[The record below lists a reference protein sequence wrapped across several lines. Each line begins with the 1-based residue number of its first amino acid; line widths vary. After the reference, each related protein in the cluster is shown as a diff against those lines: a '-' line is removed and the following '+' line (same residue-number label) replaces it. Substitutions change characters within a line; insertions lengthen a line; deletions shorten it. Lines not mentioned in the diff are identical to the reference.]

1 MEPWSNSERL
11 WRSWFCVSYKV
22 RAMFRIG
29 STSYVIPD
37 DIVPNVEFLA
47 PLVDD
52 VQLVLFETDEFG
64 SNLPDAG
71 QIARLKELAR
81 DHGLTY
87 TVHLP
92 LDLRLGDDGGE
103 GDISLVKARRV
114 IEVTRGLEPHAYT
127 LHLDGRCL
135 LSEPD
140 REVVVR
146 WQEASG
152 RALELVS
159 DWLDEP
165 ERLGIENLEAW
176 DPEAFAPLVDR
187 LPVGRTIDVGHLWLQ
202 GVDPI
207 GHLERWIHRTRVVH
221 LHGIADRDHSSLSH
235 VPAEDLDRV
244 TAFLM
249 ENFCGVVTLE
259 VFNLPDLT
267 SSLDVLAGSM
277 GHVLGGGSWAGV

>member
-1 MEPWSNSERL
+1 
-11 WRSWFCVSYKV
+11 
-22 RAMFRIG
+22 MFRTG

-37 DIVPNVEFLA
+37 HIVPNVEFLG

-52 VQLVLFETDEFG
+52 IQLVLFETDEFG

-71 QIARLKELAR
+71 QVFRLNELAEE
-81 DHGLTY
+81 HHLTY

-92 LDLRLGDDGGE
+92 LDLRLGDDGGA

-114 IEVTRGLEPHAYT
+114 IDATRGLYPHAYT

-135 LSEPD
+135 MSEHD
-140 REVVVR
+140 GAVIAR

-159 DWLDEP
+159 DWLSEP
-165 ERLGIENLEAW
+165 EKLGIENLEAW
-176 DPEAFAPLVDR
+176 DPEAFAPLVKA
-187 LPVGRTIDVGHLWLQ
+187 LPVGRTIDIGHLWLQ

-207 GHLERWIHRTRVVH
+207 EHLERWIDRARVVH
-221 LHGIADRDHSSLSH
+221 LHGIAERDHASLSH
-235 VPAEDLDRV
+235 VSSQDLDRV
-244 TAFLM
+244 TGFLM
-249 ENFCGVVTLE
+249 DNFSGVVTLE

-267 SSLDVLAGSM
+267 SSLDMLAGSM
-277 GHVLGGGSWAGV
+277 SRVRGGGS